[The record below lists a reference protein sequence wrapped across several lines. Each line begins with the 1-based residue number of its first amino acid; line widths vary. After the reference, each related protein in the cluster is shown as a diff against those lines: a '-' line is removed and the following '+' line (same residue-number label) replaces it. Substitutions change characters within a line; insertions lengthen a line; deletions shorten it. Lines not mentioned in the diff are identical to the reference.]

1 MRKARLAQGTA
12 APSTVPVLLQSLQ
25 LLPWHSPATFSCRCL
40 FSIQVPVLS
49 ELTCH
54 RDSAPQTKGN

>member
-1 MRKARLAQGTA
+1 MRETRLAQGRA

-25 LLPWHSPATFSCRCL
+25 PFPGSSPATSSCHWL
-40 FSIQVPVLS
+40 FSIQFPALS

-54 RDSAPQTKGN
+54 RDSAPQTK